1 LVLPVG
7 KNLVRKAVEQL
18 FHVVC
23 FSLLA

>member
-7 KNLVRKAVEQL
+7 KYLARKAVEQI

-23 FSLLA
+23 FSLFA